1 MKIVKFDSMFLDEIL
16 KSFIY
21 SFPGWSIEKA
31 KAYLMQTYLANPDFC
46 FMALNKND
54 ELLGA
59 IFCKIGPSKTGDLL
73 IIESLQVIDEY
84 RNKGAGTS
92 LLKHVI
98 NKACEVNIS
107 NIGMMSPVK
116 NKFPISW
123 YKKIGFE
130 ETGWVELSAKVDKIK
145 NLLE

>member
-16 KSFIY
+16 KSFID
-21 SFPGWSIEKA
+21 SFSGWSVEKA
-31 KAYLMQTYLANPDFC
+31 KAYLMQTYLANQDFC
-46 FMALNKND
+46 FMALNKD
-54 ELLGA
+54 EELLGA

-84 RNKGAGTS
+84 RNKGVGTA
-92 LLKHVI
+92 LLKHAI
-98 NKACEVNIS
+98 NKACEINIL

-116 NKFPISW
+116 NQFPISW

-130 ETGWVELSAKVDKIK
+130 ETGWVELSTTVDKTK
-145 NLLE
+145 NLLK